1 MPGSTSPK
9 PIVNPAPL
17 ARIQG
22 LSDDHVAS
30 LNAYWITS
38 IQEFLA
44 VAELP
49 DGRHQLA
56 LILELDDDQ
65 VTKLVKS
72 AERELPPSRGP
83 EKAREDEVMLRDYGT
98 GALEPPPAQMRAVE
112 EYETIAYA
120 GELPA
125 LVDYTASMPAVRNQ
139 GVRGTCVAYAAA
151 AVREFLEVQFLQDG
165 GEQADATGVDLSEQF
180 IYWWCKEQDHLP
192 HVSGTYPHLGME
204 CLAEVGAPPETIWPY
219 DATPQPGNEGQG
231 PPPAGAEEAAVRY
244 RIKRVIRIDP
254 KDVASI
260 KAALADGKAILFTIP
275 VFNSWFQ
282 NRITRRYGKI
292 NMPLPGEKSSG
303 AHAMALVGYV
313 DDENAPGGGYFL
325 LRNAW
330 SPWGYDNPQGE
341 GFGSIPYAFIA
352 THNLAAD
359 TGDRASTA
367 DVYIR
372 DNVDDRGETPSAGN
386 KFNSPDIWLRRNEDG
401 REGHQIAR
409 PGETNWLYVRAWNL
423 GPQVAKDVRAALY
436 QAQASPSIWPEDWRE
451 IGEATFTDIPAGE
464 SATTALAWTPP
475 DAGPHSFFA
484 RISSADDP
492 VQHEWSVRNDNNVA
506 QKSLIV
512 LRIKPGARARF
523 RFVMHA
529 PPGESARMNLDI
541 DRRSFEKGRVEL
553 QMVGLERARS
563 VRLIED
569 EARLANLALKSS
581 AEQEVKVTIT
591 ADDRAK
597 PGELGEIVFTQHYG
611 RLLIGRLIAQVE
623 IV

>member
-1 MPGSTSPK
+1 
-9 PIVNPAPL
+9 
-17 ARIQG
+17 
-22 LSDDHVAS
+22 
-30 LNAYWITS
+30 
-38 IQEFLA
+38 LA

-56 LILELDDDQ
+56 LILELDDDRLA
-65 VTKLVKS
+65 KLVKN
-72 AERELPPSRGP
+72 AEREMPPSRGP
-83 EKAREDEVMLRDYGT
+83 EKRREDEVMLRDYGT
-98 GALEPPPAQMRAVE
+98 GALEPPPAQMRAVA
-112 EYETIAYA
+112 EYETIAFA
-120 GELPA
+120 GELPS
-125 LVDYTASMPAVRNQ
+125 VIDYTASMPVTRNQ

-151 AVREFLEVQFLQDG
+151 AVREFLEVQAQQAAA
-165 GEQADATGVDLSEQF
+165 EQAGGADVDLSEQF

-204 CLAEVGAPPETIWPY
+204 CLAEIGAPEESVWPY
-219 DATPQPGNEGQG
+219 DATPQPGNESQG
-231 PPPAGAEEAAVRY
+231 PPPPGAEEAAARY

-254 KDVASI
+254 KDVVSI
-260 KAALADGKAILFTIP
+260 KAALADGKALLFAIP

-292 NMPLPGEKSSG
+292 NLPLPGEKSSG

-352 THNLAAD
+352 AHNLAAD
-359 TGDRASTA
+359 TGDRASVA

-372 DNVDDRGETPSAGN
+372 DNVDDRGATPSAGN
-386 KFNSPDIWLRRNEDG
+386 KFNSPDIWLRRDDDG
-401 REGHQIAR
+401 QEGHQIAR
-409 PGETNWLYVRAWNL
+409 PGEINWLYVRAWNL
-423 GPQVAKDVRAALY
+423 GPQAATGVRAALY
-436 QAQASPSIWPEDWRE
+436 QAPASPSIWPEDWRE
-451 IGEATFTDIPAGE
+451 IGETEFADIPVGE
-464 SATTALAWTPP
+464 SATATLAWTPP

-484 RISSADDP
+484 RISSVDDP

-529 PPGESARMNLDI
+529 PPGGSALMNLDI
-541 DRRSFEKGRVEL
+541 DRRTFEKGRVEL

-569 EARLANLALKSS
+569 EAKLANLALKSS
-581 AEQEVKVTIT
+581 DEQEVRVTVM
-591 ADDRAK
+591 ADDRAQA
-597 PGELGEIVFTQHYG
+597 GEIGEIVFTQHYG
-611 RLLIGRLIAQVE
+611 RLLVGKLIVQVE
-623 IV
+623 MV

>member
-22 LSDDHVAS
+22 LSDDHIAN
-30 LNAYWITS
+30 LKAYWITS

-49 DGRHQLA
+49 DGRHRLTQ
-56 LILELDDDQ
+56 ILELDDDQ
-65 VTKLVKS
+65 LAKLLKS
-72 AERELPPSRGP
+72 AERELPPSRGS
-83 EKAREDEVMLRDYGT
+83 EKTKEDEVMLLDYGT
-98 GALEPPPAQMRAVE
+98 GVLEPPPAQMRAVE
-112 EYETIAYA
+112 AYDTIAYA
-120 GELPA
+120 GELPH
-125 LVDYTASMPAVRNQ
+125 LVDYTAHMPVARNQ

-151 AVREFLEVQFLQDG
+151 AVRELLEVQAQQAE
-165 GEQADATGVDLSEQF
+165 EQSAVADVDLSEQF
-180 IYWWCKEQDHLP
+180 IYWWCKENDHLP

-204 CLAEVGAPPETIWPY
+204 CLAEVGAPEEAIWPY
-219 DATPQPGNEGQG
+219 NDTPQAGNEGQG
-231 PPPAGAEEAAVRY
+231 PPPAGVEEAAARY
-244 RIKRVIRIDP
+244 RIKRVLRIDP

-260 KAALADGKAILFTIP
+260 KAALADGKAILFAIP
-275 VFNSWFQ
+275 VFNSWYQ

-292 NMPLPGEKSSG
+292 NMSLPGERSSG

-313 DDENAPGGGYFL
+313 DDGDAPGGGYFL
-325 LRNAW
+325 LRNSW

-352 THNLAAD
+352 KHNLTAD
-359 TGDRASTA
+359 TGDRASVA

-372 DNVDDRGETPSAGN
+372 DNLDDKGETPSTGN
-386 KFNSPDIWLRRNEDG
+386 KFNSPDIWLRHNEDG
-401 REGHQIAR
+401 QEGHQIAR
-409 PGETNWLYVRAWNL
+409 AGDTNWLYVRAWNS
-423 GPQVAKDVRAALY
+423 GPQVAAGVRATVY
-436 QAQASPSIWPEDWRE
+436 QAPVSPSIWPEDWQE
-451 IGEATFTDIPAGE
+451 VGEAEFPDIPVGE
-464 SATTALAWTPP
+464 SAATAVAWTPP
-475 DAGPHSFFA
+475 NTGPHSFFA
-484 RISSADDP
+484 RIGSADDP

-529 PPGESARMNLDI
+529 PPGESALMNLDI

-553 QMVGLERARS
+553 QMIGLERARS

-569 EARLANLALKSS
+569 EAKLANLALKSTD
-581 AEQEVKVTIT
+581 EQEVKVTIT
-591 ADDRAK
+591 ADERAK
-597 PGELGEIVFTQHYG
+597 LGEIGEIVFTQYYG
-611 RLLIGRLIAQVE
+611 HLLVGRLIVQVE
-623 IV
+623 IM